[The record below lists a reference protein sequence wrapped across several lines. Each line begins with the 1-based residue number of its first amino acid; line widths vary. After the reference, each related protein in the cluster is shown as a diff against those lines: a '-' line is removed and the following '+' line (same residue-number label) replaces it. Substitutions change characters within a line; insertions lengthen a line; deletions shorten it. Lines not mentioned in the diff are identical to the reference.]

1 MDTDSEDDN
10 IPISELIRR
19 DKEKM
24 KSAEKKSSKTKSS
37 SSSSSSSKKSEPS
50 SKKQKT
56 TNNSSNKSNNDKSKS
71 KPKPKS
77 TTAASTS
84 TNKPK
89 KSSTNDLINEIN
101 EFYNDTDK
109 GQLVQKLMVRWW
121 YAIDW
126 PDLSKCS
133 TAPAGGYEPL
143 EGFPGVFVGTSDEN
157 LGNIKDLRESSNR
170 PNLCNLSRK
179 TSEELQK
186 LCVTAYEEQIKQLLE
201 SEGSDTKLEREL
213 RSELRWAKSVKVDKA
228 DKKAASYTF
237 NQK

>member
-1 MDTDSEDDN
+1 MDMDSDDDN

-24 KSAEKKSSKTKSS
+24 KSLEKKSSKTKSS
-37 SSSSSSSKKSEPS
+37 SSSSSSNKKNEPS

-56 TNNSSNKSNNDKSKS
+56 NNNSNSNKNSND

-77 TTAASTS
+77 SSTSTS

-101 EFYNDTDK
+101 DFYNDTDK
-109 GQLVQKLMVRWW
+109 GQLVQKLLVRWW
-121 YAIDW
+121 YAINW

-133 TAPAGGYEPL
+133 KAPPGGYEPL

-157 LGNIKDLRESSNR
+157 LGNIKDLRDASTC
-170 PNLCNLSRK
+170 PNLCNLSKK
-179 TSEELQK
+179 TSLELQN
-186 LCVTAYEEQIKQLLE
+186 LCITAYEEQIKQLKE
-201 SEGSDTKLEREL
+201 VEGPDSKLETEL
-213 RSELRWAKSVKVDKA
+213 RSDLRWVKSVKVEKA

-237 NQK
+237 NKK